1 MKKRITLIGLCIIT
15 ALFLI
20 SLPAG
25 RHGNVYPQTS
35 KPSSGGGGDQTITKN
50 TFINLAQKVTPAV
63 VNVINMRKSGIF
75 GTAARAGHGS
85 GSIIDSKKG
94 IVITNNHVVAGAE
107 SLMVTLNDKRSL
119 KAKLIG
125 TDPIFDVAVVQ
136 IENPP
141 ADLKQVSI
149 GNSDKVQIGE
159 WVVAM
164 GFPGDL
170 GYVVTSGN
178 VVALGKE
185 VPIGKLQQ
193 ETIEYRGSYIL
204 IDAII
209 NPGNSGGPLFNLNGE
224 VIGINTVGLRISEIG
239 GGYGGSIP
247 INVAIGV
254 KDKIMSSKDGKV
266 IRAYFGLI
274 GSDIEERLAARF
286 NTTVDDLIKDLSLKS
301 PKGIFILGS
310 AEGSPAES
318 LNFEESDVLIEFD
331 GKKVDNLNDFRA
343 IIAKLKPDT
352 EVKLKYMHKGE
363 EKTASVKLAEMGG
376 GKKPDDKQPAEE
388 DEDE

>member
-1 MKKRITLIGLCIIT
+1 MRKSVLTAGLCLI
-15 ALFLI
+15 AVLFAV
-20 SLPAG
+20 SSS
-25 RHGNVYPQTS
+25 YPQSS

-50 TFINLAQKVTPAV
+50 TFVNLAQKVTPAV
-63 VNVINMRKSGIF
+63 VNVINMKKSGIF
-75 GTAARAGHGS
+75 GTTSRAGHGS

-94 IVITNNHVVAGAE
+94 LVITNNHVVAGAE

-141 ADLKQVSI
+141 ADLKQVAI

-164 GFPGDL
+164 GFPGNL

-185 VPIGKLQQ
+185 VPIGRLQQ

-224 VIGINTVGLRISEIG
+224 VVGINTVGLRISEVG

-247 INVAIGV
+247 INVAMDV
-254 KDKIMSSKDGKV
+254 KDKIMAAKDGKI
-266 IRAYFGLI
+266 IRAYFGLN
-274 GSDIEERLAARF
+274 GGDIEERIAARF
-286 NTTVDDLIKDLSLKS
+286 NTTVDDLVKELNLKG
-301 PKGIFILGS
+301 PKGILILGA

-318 LNFEESDVLIEFD
+318 VGFMEADVLIEFD
-331 GKKVDNLNDFRA
+331 GKKVDGLKDFRT
-343 IIAKLKPDT
+343 IMEKLKPEQ
-352 EVKLKYMHKGE
+352 EVKLKYMRKGE
-363 EKTASVKLAEMGG
+363 EKTATVTLATMGG
-376 GKKPDDKQPAEE
+376 DKKSGGKQAPAEE
-388 DEDE
+388 DEE